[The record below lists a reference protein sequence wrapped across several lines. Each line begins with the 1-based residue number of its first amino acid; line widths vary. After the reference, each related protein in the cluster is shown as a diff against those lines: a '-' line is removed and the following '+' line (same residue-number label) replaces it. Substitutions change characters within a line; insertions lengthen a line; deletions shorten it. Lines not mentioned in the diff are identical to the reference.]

1 MYPIIAALLLGATPA
16 GPLTAA
22 NPVADRG
29 EFRTGPQ
36 LAQVFELRHAGP
48 AGDIVITNVETGCGC
63 LKPTLTR
70 TVLHPGDRAELTLTV
85 NTLTQPPGANTWRAV
100 VHYRTDS
107 RNFDLELRLTA
118 KLIREI
124 SVTPPMLAVSTAGA
138 ATQSITVT
146 DRRAA
151 PLAVRTAA
159 TTNPHLTATVHPA
172 TTADGVRTQTIT
184 VAVAADYPAGRFD
197 ETLTLVTTDPTCRE
211 LRVPIRVTRREP
223 GAVKLTPDS
232 LDVRFARGRAE
243 ASGLV
248 QLRRPG
254 GGSLRV
260 ERVECE
266 NPAVRARWAATAGP
280 VATVRV
286 IVTAAKADGRAGK
299 AAVRVILAEPA
310 GASVVLPISWAL
322 PDAR

>member
-16 GPLTAA
+16 GPLTTTHPA
-22 NPVADRG
+22 ADRG
-29 EFRTGPQ
+29 AIRTGPQ
-36 LAQVFELRHAGP
+36 LVQTFELKHDGP
-48 AGDIVITNVETGCGC
+48 AEDVVITNVETGCGC
-63 LKPTLTR
+63 LKPTLSR

-100 VHYRTDS
+100 VHYRFG
-107 RNFDLELRLTA
+107 NANAELELKLTA

-124 SVTPPMLAVSTAGA
+124 SVTPPMLAISTAGA
-138 ATQSITVT
+138 ATQTITVT

-151 PLAVRTAA
+151 PLTVQSAA

-172 TTADGVRTQTIT
+172 TSLEGVRSQTIA
-184 VAVAADYPAGRFD
+184 VAVAADYPAGQFD

-211 LRVPIRVTRREP
+211 LRVPIRVTKRKP
-223 GAVKLTPDS
+223 GAVRAAPDS
-232 LDVRFARGRAE
+232 LDVRFAHGQAE

-254 GGSLRV
+254 GGSVRV
-260 ERVECE
+260 MRVECE
-266 NPAVRARWAATAGP
+266 HPAIRARWPSAAGP

-286 IVTAAKADGRAGK
+286 IVDAAKARGRGGK
-299 AAVRVILAEPA
+299 ATVRVILAEPA
-310 GASVVLPISWAL
+310 GESLLIPVAWSIPGPS
-322 PDAR
+322 